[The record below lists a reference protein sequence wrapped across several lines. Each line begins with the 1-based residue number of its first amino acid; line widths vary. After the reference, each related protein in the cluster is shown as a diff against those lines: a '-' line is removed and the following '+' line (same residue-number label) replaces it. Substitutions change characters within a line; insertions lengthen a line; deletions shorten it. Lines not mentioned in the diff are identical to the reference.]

1 MRYRYLVLFTAA
13 FLGVLFVYYLI
24 WRRGH
29 PPRSEPTSTTTSV
42 PLPPEHATPHPD
54 QATRRHQPE
63 SGGPPT
69 SSWPTGSSQPVG
81 REGDYGELLHRTLT
95 APIAGLRAQ
104 DIQDTYNAGRANG
117 KPHEATDILEPRG
130 TPVLAMEDGT
140 IRKLFTS
147 VPGGLTIYQFDPK
160 GEFCY
165 YYAHLDHYADGLVE
179 GLEVKRGTVIGYVGT
194 TGNAPAN
201 TPHLHLA
208 IYKVGPEK
216 RWWDGVPINP
226 YPVLKKLAPG

>member
-1 MRYRYLVLFTAA
+1 M
-13 FLGVLFVYYLI
+13 
-24 WRRGH
+24 
-29 PPRSEPTSTTTSV
+29 
-42 PLPPEHATPHPD
+42 
-54 QATRRHQPE
+54 
-63 SGGPPT
+63 
-69 SSWPTGSSQPVG
+69 
-81 REGDYGELLHRTLT
+81 T
-95 APIAGLRAQ
+95 APIAGLRPQ

-147 VPGGLTIYQFDPK
+147 VPGGLTIYQFDPNQ
-160 GEFCY
+160 EFCY
-165 YYAHLDHYADGLVE
+165 YYAHLDRYADGLVE
-179 GLEVKRGTVIGYVGT
+179 GMQVQRGRVIGYVGT

-208 IYKVGPEK
+208 IYKIGPEK